1 MFLREEKEV
10 EILQQE
16 QKLRKKTAST
26 LILQALVTSLKL
38 TVFAC
43 VVLFLGIW
51 RDGKINNIWKNIRR
65 HLDKINSVGIVLDDT
80 IKDIREKNKIIINK
94 EKKEWAGEIF

>member
-1 MFLREEKEV
+1 M
-10 EILQQE
+10 I
-16 QKLRKKTAST
+16 
-26 LILQALVTSLKL
+26 SLKFI
-38 TVFAC
+38 VFVC

-65 HLDKINSVGIVLDDT
+65 YLDKINSVGIVLDDI

-94 EKKEWAGEIF
+94 EKKNG

>member
-1 MFLREEKEV
+1 MKF
-10 EILQQE
+10 I
-16 QKLRKKTAST
+16 
-26 LILQALVTSLKL
+26 
-38 TVFAC
+38 VFVC

-65 HLDKINSVGIVLDDT
+65 YLDKINSVGIVLDDI

-94 EKKEWAGEIF
+94 EKKNG

>member
-1 MFLREEKEV
+1 LFLREEKEV

-43 VVLFLGIW
+43 VVLFLGI
-51 RDGKINNIWKNIRR
+51 
-65 HLDKINSVGIVLDDT
+65 
-80 IKDIREKNKIIINK
+80 
-94 EKKEWAGEIF
+94 